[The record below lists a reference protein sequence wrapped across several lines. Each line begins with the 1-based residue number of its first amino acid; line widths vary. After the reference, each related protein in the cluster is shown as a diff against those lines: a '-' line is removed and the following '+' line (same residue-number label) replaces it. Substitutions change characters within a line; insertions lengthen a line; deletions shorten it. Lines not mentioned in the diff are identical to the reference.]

1 MENSSEIKINFIEKL
16 IGSGFYT
23 GYIPLASGTFGS
35 IVALL
40 IYWVP
45 GFENPVIMFPAIIVF
60 TAYGIYVGNK
70 FDKKYGKD
78 PAECTVDEMV
88 GQWIA
93 LLYVPKTII
102 FSIVVFF
109 MWRFFDIVKP
119 FPARKLEYLPGGLG
133 IMIDDVIS
141 AFYSLIL
148 VHLVLIIFNI
158 S

>member
-23 GYIPLASGTFGS
+23 GYIPFASGTFGS

-40 IYWVP
+40 IYWIP
-45 GFENPVIMFPAIIVF
+45 GFENPVIMFVAIIIF
-60 TAYGIYVGNK
+60 ATYGVYVGNK

-93 LLYVPKTII
+93 LLFVPKTIVL
-102 FSIVVFF
+102 SIVVFF

-119 FPARKLEYLPGGLG
+119 FPARRLEDLPGGIG
-133 IMIDDVIS
+133 IMIDDVVS

-148 VHLVLIIFNI
+148 IQFSFNYF
-158 S
+158 

>member
-1 MENSSEIKINFIEKL
+1 MENSSEIKINFIEKM

-23 GYIPLASGTFGS
+23 GYIPAASGTFGS
-35 IVALL
+35 IAALL
-40 IYWVP
+40 IYWMP
-45 GFENPVIMFPAIIVF
+45 GFENPIIMSAVIIVF
-60 TAYGIYVGNK
+60 IVYGVYVGNK

-102 FSIVVFF
+102 FSIIVFF
-109 MWRFFDIVKP
+109 LWRFFDIVKP
-119 FPARKLEYLPGGLG
+119 FPARKLEYLPGGFG

-141 AFYSLIL
+141 AFYSLLLI
-148 VHLVLIIFNI
+148 HLILIIFNN
-158 S
+158 